1 MAGEI
6 EITKNRENVTVYQSD
21 TALKGTFTTLRDEMA
36 FTDGKRLKDG
46 VLPEERLFD
55 RKSAFSLSDIF
66 CTHTQMYKDPS
77 LSATELNQKRRD
89 MLSEIFGFEILRYKN
104 SPEEMQRIKDEAKEN
119 RVTRARELDV
129 PKSLYTT
136 SNEQKL
142 RVLKS
147 PKMDEITRKN
157 VITEEKSMDEII
169 RTYVTKEEQIKAAK
183 EGKNFLKIFRNAKEE
198 MNNNPLL
205 TAEEKANRLYRLAK
219 PYETAIV
226 MYKEE
231 YFSTLDTS
239 NRQREIEEL
248 LDRITTFYNV
258 YSGNGTAQEKAE
270 IQRRMEITE
279 IPDNKKA
286 LLTNIRKRTHEIDRS
301 EEKTRDN
308 TQDESLNAEQ
318 IAGIEAVDRYIIEQS
333 NTSGE
338 NRAFVDQILRLPM
351 RDRLIIYGLIE
362 NKREATPS
370 AVDIAYTQI
379 GYVPNPTIFASRMSW
394 VPNFLWKGNKRKGV
408 ARMLTNMR
416 WEKLEAAMEFL
427 GQEPVQE
434 VRNAFASLS
443 ESVDKKAIDTREE
456 AENLEDSSDP
466 MALLTDIE
474 VKRDQQLLKTIK
486 ALEECRDAMVEAEN
500 SVFRKKSKAEKA
512 TELQTA
518 AKAEIEALESIDRA
532 LYDTMNSVRE
542 SVEGREVN
550 DEPQLEE
557 EMEGKLDK
565 TIRKGPPGESAAQ
578 QILKK
583 SIFVGSQS
591 SLILAKLDKMV
602 TLHTGEAASPLVSAA
617 SGAFTSVTGVIGLIG
632 GCLGA
637 VSLIGKLK
645 KKGANFAKTDIA
657 NMITKS
663 TRSLGASA
671 WGIAAGGYQIGLVIA
686 GNQAAKQ
693 LAKGAVETAKAM
705 KDNIG
710 IATDA
715 VTYAT
720 IAVSGIKAAIDVGD
734 AVVQA
739 KHLTHHIVASYRV
752 HELKNMNN
760 ALKGDD
766 AAYAKNILKI
776 DRRNKRGEALET
788 LNSFCVNSGLIAATL
803 VGGPLASVAYA
814 GAAVFDAVAMKAFM
828 KVKKMIDL
836 SSMVD
841 EFLQVDDMT
850 KQAFPE
856 YSKLDILKKSR
867 AKSRIRQE
875 MMAEL
880 GYTTTAAFSKHIAK
894 NYAEFIYKKL
904 FFVNDDPQRPLVN
917 KNNKDHTL
925 TNISMACYQ
934 MVKSL
939 GLRVKFPENKDDDD
953 RYPTPD
959 MIAAKLLG

>member
-147 PKMDEITRKN
+147 LKMDEITRKN

-443 ESVDKKAIDTREE
+443 ESVDEKVIDTREE

-466 MALLTDIE
+466 VALLTDIE
-474 VKRDQQLLKTIK
+474 VRRDQQLLKTIK
-486 ALEECRDAMVEAEN
+486 ALEECRDAMVEAEK
-500 SVFRKKSKAEKA
+500 SVFRKKSKGEKA

-565 TIRKGPPGESAAQ
+565 TIRKGSPGESAAQ

-591 SLILAKLDKMV
+591 SFILAKLDKMV

-637 VSLIGKLK
+637 VSLIG
-645 KKGANFAKTDIA
+645 
-657 NMITKS
+657 
-663 TRSLGASA
+663 
-671 WGIAAGGYQIGLVIA
+671 
-686 GNQAAKQ
+686 
-693 LAKGAVETAKAM
+693 
-705 KDNIG
+705 
-710 IATDA
+710 
-715 VTYAT
+715 
-720 IAVSGIKAAIDVGD
+720 
-734 AVVQA
+734 
-739 KHLTHHIVASYRV
+739 
-752 HELKNMNN
+752 
-760 ALKGDD
+760 
-766 AAYAKNILKI
+766 
-776 DRRNKRGEALET
+776 
-788 LNSFCVNSGLIAATL
+788 
-803 VGGPLASVAYA
+803 
-814 GAAVFDAVAMKAFM
+814 
-828 KVKKMIDL
+828 
-836 SSMVD
+836 
-841 EFLQVDDMT
+841 
-850 KQAFPE
+850 
-856 YSKLDILKKSR
+856 
-867 AKSRIRQE
+867 
-875 MMAEL
+875 
-880 GYTTTAAFSKHIAK
+880 
-894 NYAEFIYKKL
+894 
-904 FFVNDDPQRPLVN
+904 
-917 KNNKDHTL
+917 
-925 TNISMACYQ
+925 
-934 MVKSL
+934 
-939 GLRVKFPENKDDDD
+939 
-953 RYPTPD
+953 
-959 MIAAKLLG
+959 